1 MRFTQDQRNFLSH
14 FVDSFKA
21 TTPSTK
27 GRSDWQHA
35 VYDAWQENW
44 PLSPDVKA
52 SMRVYFRYTPGT
64 TEKSQKKE
72 LKKTKRAV
80 STGKSMCTRSATVS
94 ARKSSRKGRAV
105 AKAGDHFASTQPE
118 SLPPAPNQSGA
129 RDSAEGDENAVPH
142 NEARTGMITVHKKVP
157 QPASSE
163 RARGRSVLVPKYVTK
178 SSNCPA
184 ILTGIVMHPRAFES
198 IQKDTLRLDLVL
210 PGLHAHE
217 VEVFLSNGHLCV
229 VAENAIVGV
238 DDQPV
243 ITARRV
249 VRLEYRTRLAKGIQA
264 EDIRA
269 WMRNGVLTLTCPTE
283 DKTPREIE
291 ILLPQRN

>member
-1 MRFTQDQRNFLSH
+1 MKLTQDKREFLSH

-21 TTPSTK
+21 TTPRTK
-27 GRSDWQHA
+27 GRTDWLHDM
-35 VYDAWQENW
+35 YDAWQENW
-44 PLSPDVKA
+44 PLSPDIKA
-52 SMRVYFRYTPGT
+52 AMRVYFRYTPGT
-64 TEKSQKKE
+64 TEKSQKKG
-72 LKKTKRAV
+72 LKKTKRALNTRK
-80 STGKSMCTRSATVS
+80 STCTRSATVS

-105 AKAGDHFASTQPE
+105 AKTSDHFASTQPE
-118 SLPPAPNQSGA
+118 SLPPTPSHSHA
-129 RDSAEGDENAVPH
+129 RVNARDENADPRDGGHTVL
-142 NEARTGMITVHKKVP
+142 GMITVRKKVP

-163 RARGRSVLVPKYVTK
+163 RAPERSVLAPK
-178 SSNCPA
+178 
-184 ILTGIVMHPRAFES
+184 AFES

-217 VEVFLSNGHLCV
+217 VEVFLSEGLLCV

-238 DDQPV
+238 GDGPV
-243 ITARRV
+243 ITERRA
-249 VRLEYRTRLAKGIQA
+249 VRLEYQTKLAKGIQA
-264 EDIRA
+264 EDICA